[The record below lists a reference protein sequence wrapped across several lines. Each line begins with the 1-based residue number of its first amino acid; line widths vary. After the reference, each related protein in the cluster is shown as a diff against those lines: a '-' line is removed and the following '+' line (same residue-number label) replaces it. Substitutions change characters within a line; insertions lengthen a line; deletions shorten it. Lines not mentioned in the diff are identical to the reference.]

1 MAAMGRQGELRV
13 FCCPVSGWYALGDGE
28 GSMRKRS
35 ANLMAEVTG
44 IEPAV
49 SALTGQRMALR

>member
-13 FCCPVSGWYALGDGE
+13 SRCRVPGWHALGDGE

-44 IEPAV
+44 IEPAIA
-49 SALTGQRMALR
+49 ALTGQRMALR